1 MGEVGWIAVF
11 VMTFISCNAFLDLST
26 VHQVTG
32 TWMASTT
39 LPCTYVPTEDFTQQ
53 SLSWSVDHGS
63 GTSTIFHRDGTG
75 DHILLSKFRGRVSV
89 PKHNPGDASLLIQN
103 LEMPDSGH
111 YTCQIVWRSRDN
123 NLITKEVTT
132 IVKVVK
138 VAATKPII
146 RAAEPGLTLPAGG
159 STSLSCEAGGS
170 PPISY
175 RWFRRGPAGTAEF
188 LRSGAELAWRSLRP
202 SDSGTYFC
210 EAHNRAGAG
219 AVQRSDAVRLTVT
232 DVPTTTAALQRNVR
246 TTGGLHP
253 TTDVPTT
260 TAALQRNV
268 GTTGGHHSTTSQE
281 DSSDIEHT
289 VTDPVPTTRVSRM
302 DTAPVGPITDTGSQ
316 RLAPSPLLYWLPAA
330 LGGAVLG
337 ALLAAA
343 LGCWRRRRRKDE
355 PLYEVAFRR
364 TADVALLQPEVEVPA
379 KCQQEEM
386 YCSPEKTTMKDRK
399 SPEYENLVTAMESQY
414 ETEGIL

>member
-1 MGEVGWIAVF
+1 MGEVGRIVVF
-11 VMTFISCNAFLDLST
+11 VMTFISCNALLDLSS

-32 TWMASTT
+32 TWMGATT
-39 LPCTYVPTEDFTQQ
+39 VPCTYVPSEDFTQQ
-53 SLSWSVDHGS
+53 TLSWSVEGDS
-63 GTSTIFHRDGTG
+63 STSTIFQRDDSG

-111 YTCQIVWRSRDN
+111 YTCQIIWRSRDN
-123 NLITKEVTT
+123 SLITREVTT
-132 IVKVVK
+132 TVKVVK

-146 RAAEPGLTLPAGG
+146 RAAEPGLTLPAGA

-175 RWFRRGPAGTAEF
+175 RWFRSGPAGTAE
-188 LRSGAELAWRSLRP
+188 LLSSGAELAWPSLRP

-210 EAHNRAGAG
+210 EAQNRAGAG
-219 AVQRSDAVRLTVT
+219 AVQRSDAVHLTVT
-232 DVPTTTAALQRNVR
+232 ALPTTTAAVR
-246 TTGGLHP
+246 
-253 TTDVPTT
+253 
-260 TAALQRNV
+260 RSV
-268 GTTGGHHSTTSQE
+268 GTTGGHHSTTSQAG
-281 DSSDIEHT
+281 SSDMEHR

-302 DTAPVGPITDTGSQ
+302 DTAPVGPFTGTGSPP
-316 RLAPSPLLYWLPAA
+316 LALSPLLYGLPAA
-330 LGGAVLG
+330 LGGAALG

-364 TADVALLQPEVEVPA
+364 TADVALLHPEVEAPV
-379 KCQQEEM
+379 KCLQEET
-386 YCSPEKTTMKDRK
+386 CSGTEKTTMKDRK

-414 ETEGIL
+414 ESEGIL

>member
-1 MGEVGWIAVF
+1 MGKVGWIVVF
-11 VMTFISCNAFLDLST
+11 VMTFISCNAFLDLSS

-53 SLSWSVDHGS
+53 TLSWSVEQGS
-63 GTSTIFHRDGTG
+63 STSTIFRRDDSG
-75 DHILLSKFRGRVSV
+75 DHILLSQFRGRVSV
-89 PKHNPGDASLLIQN
+89 PKHSPGDASLLIQN

-111 YTCQIVWRSRDN
+111 YTCQIIWRSRDN
-123 NLITKEVTT
+123 SLITREVTT

-146 RAAEPGLTLPAGG
+146 RAAEPGLTLPAGA
-159 STSLSCEAGGS
+159 STTPSCELLS
-170 PPISY
+170 
-175 RWFRRGPAGTAEF
+175 
-188 LRSGAELAWRSLRP
+188 SGAELAWPSLRP

-232 DVPTTTAALQRNVR
+232 AVPTTAAALQS
-246 TTGGLHP
+246 
-253 TTDVPTT
+253 
-260 TAALQRNV
+260 NV
-268 GTTGGHHSTTSQE
+268 GTTGGHHSTTGQE
-281 DSSDIEHT
+281 DSSDMEHT

-302 DTAPVGPITDTGSQ
+302 DTAPVRPFTDT
-316 RLAPSPLLYWLPAA
+316 
-330 LGGAVLG
+330 
-337 ALLAAA
+337 
-343 LGCWRRRRRKDE
+343 E

-364 TADVALLQPEVEVPA
+364 TADVALLHPEVEVPA
-379 KCQQEEM
+379 NCLQKET
-386 YCSPEKTTMKDRK
+386 YSSPEKTTMKDRK

>member
-1 MGEVGWIAVF
+1 MGEVGWIVVF
-11 VMTFISCNAFLDLST
+11 AMTFIGCNAFLDLST

-111 YTCQIVWRSRDN
+111 YTCQIIWRSRDN

-188 LRSGAELAWRSLRP
+188 LRSGAELAWRSLQP

-232 DVPTTTAALQRNVR
+232 DVPTTTAALQRNV
-246 TTGGLHP
+246 
-253 TTDVPTT
+253 
-260 TAALQRNV
+260 

-281 DSSDIEHT
+281 DSSDMEHT

-316 RLAPSPLLYWLPAA
+316 RLAPSPLLYGLPAA
-330 LGGAVLG
+330 LGGAALG

-379 KCQQEEM
+379 KCQQKEM
-386 YCSPEKTTMKDRK
+386 YSSPEKTTMKDRK